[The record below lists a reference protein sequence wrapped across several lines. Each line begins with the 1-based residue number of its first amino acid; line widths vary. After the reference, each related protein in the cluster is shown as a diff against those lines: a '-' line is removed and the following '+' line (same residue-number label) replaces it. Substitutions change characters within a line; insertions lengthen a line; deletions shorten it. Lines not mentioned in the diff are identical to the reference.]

1 MYKTKLLNKNIISMI
16 AAGIAC
22 LTACIAVSSNDVE
35 KIKEE
40 RPLVASITISPDVP
54 SSISIFGETID
65 ITRYNM
71 YEGFDRE
78 ISSFT
83 YFHSTTMLLFKRANR
98 VFPIIEPILK
108 EHSIPDDFKYL
119 AVIESHLDPRVS
131 SSARAVGTWQ
141 FLESTGKQYGLTI
154 TPTVDERCDVV
165 KSTVAAC
172 KYLKEAYKRF
182 GDWSNVAAS
191 YNGGMGRISGEIAR
205 QKVESVYDMWLVQET
220 TRYPYRIMA
229 IKQIFENPYK
239 YGFVLR
245 TKDLYKPVKTK
256 EVSVSKDILNLAEFA
271 REQGITYADLKRFNP
286 WLRDSKLNTLGKT
299 YTLQIPE
306 ESEMYYK
313 RPNTYVHDSR
323 WVVK

>member
-1 MYKTKLLNKNIISMI
+1 MYKTKLLNKKI
-16 AAGIAC
+16 ASCLIAGIIC
-22 LTACIAVSSNDVE
+22 LTACITIGSNDAE
-35 KIKEE
+35 KVKEE
-40 RPLVASITISPDVP
+40 RPLVAAITTSPDVP
-54 SSISIFGETID
+54 SSITVFGETID

-71 YEGFDRE
+71 HEGFDRE

-108 EHSIPDDFKYL
+108 EHGIPDDFKYL

-131 SSARAVGTWQ
+131 SPARAVGTWQ

-154 TPTVDERCDVV
+154 TPTVDERCHVA

-172 KYLKEAYKRF
+172 KYLKDAYKRY

-191 YNGGMGRISGEIAR
+191 YNGGMGRISGELTK
-205 QKVESVYDMWLVQET
+205 QKEESTYDLWLVQET

-239 YGFVLR
+239 YGFVLHA
-245 TKDLYKPVKTK
+245 KDLYKPIKTR
-256 EVSVSKDILNLAEFA
+256 EIAVSKDIIDLAEFA
-271 REQGITYADLKRFNP
+271 KEQKVTYADIKRFNP
-286 WLRDSKLNTLGKT
+286 WLRDRKLNTLGKT
-299 YTLQIPE
+299 YQLQIPE
-306 ESEMYYK
+306 EDDMYYK

-323 WVVK
+323 WIVK